1 MKKSRT
7 LRLLLTGFFM
17 GMADLIPGVS
27 GGTVAFIS
35 GIYEELLESIKN
47 VSTNVPSLLLK
58 RKFTEAFKAVP
69 YEFLIPIFIGIFAAI
84 ISLSRLLSSL
94 IQNYPTFVWSFFFG
108 LVLASTG
115 LVAGR
120 IKSWNLKYLIYFIV
134 GSLIGYIIVGQVPGT
149 TPETLPMFF
158 LSGALAIIAM
168 ILPGISGSFI
178 LLIIGKYAQVLEA
191 VKELNLVVLLTVM
204 AGAVFGLA
212 IFSRVL
218 SWLFAKHHNIS
229 VAILSGFMLGSVR
242 KLWPWK
248 EVILTR
254 MNSHGEIVPLIEKN
268 ILPNSFGSE
277 VLFAIVLM
285 IVGVGII
292 VWIDRLKLD

>member
-1 MKKSRT
+1 MKKTRS

-47 VSTNVPSLLLK
+47 VSSNVPRLLLK
-58 RKFTEAFKAVP
+58 RKFISAFKTVP
-69 YEFLIPIFIGIFAAI
+69 YEFLVPLFLGIFAAI

-94 IQNYPTFVWSFFFG
+94 IQNYPTYIWSFFFG
-108 LVLASTG
+108 LVLASTW
-115 LVAGR
+115 LVAKR
-120 IKSWNLKYLIYFIV
+120 IKSWNLKYFTCFII
-134 GSLIGYIIVGQVPGT
+134 GTLIGYFIVGQVPGT

-178 LLIIGKYAQVLEA
+178 LLIIGKYAQILEA
-191 VKELNLVVLLTVM
+191 AKELNFVVLVTVM
-204 AGAVFGLA
+204 FGAVFGLA
-212 IFSRVL
+212 LFSRVL
-218 SWLFAKHHNIS
+218 SWLFSKHHNIS

-248 EVILTR
+248 EVLLTR

-268 ILPNSFGSE
+268 ILPNSFGLE
-277 VLFAIVLM
+277 VLFAIALM